1 MLRAVKA
8 IPMLL
13 YFAWPLVPY
22 IPASLRSQFLLQI
35 QTLGQATSPPAIL
48 VAANWV
54 LAVQFALQVRL
65 AVPVQRVHGL
75 YTNQTHSPVP
85 GPGGRH
91 RIMFSRLGVWSG
103 QAGPALLELLW
114 SFFGEEQQ
122 KGNFPFEPVFLSVR
136 VRAVPTIYAATY
148 EEMSQFYACVFWPW
162 DVMMMLFSELYTML
176 VPLFLPDRHWIV
188 STMLWSLRYSDQNW
202 WHIRA
207 RNVKAH
213 LPSAGLAP
221 FPIPYDPWIGT
232 DQFDGREQAAYWL
245 SLTEFEQYPSLGHFR
260 SVPDLLAQL
269 RQFDPEEAKRGMR
282 AFNEA
287 TLRSSLDF
295 YRWAAACLLGN
306 SMLPWL

>member
-1 MLRAVKA
+1 
-8 IPMLL
+8 
-13 YFAWPLVPY
+13 
-22 IPASLRSQFLLQI
+22 
-35 QTLGQATSPPAIL
+35 
-48 VAANWV
+48 
-54 LAVQFALQVRL
+54 
-65 AVPVQRVHGL
+65 
-75 YTNQTHSPVP
+75 
-85 GPGGRH
+85 
-91 RIMFSRLGVWSG
+91 MFSRLGVWSG

-136 VRAVPTIYAATY
+136 VRAVSTIFAVTY

-207 RNVKAH
+207 RNVKAQ

-269 RQFDPEEAKRGMR
+269 RQLDPEEAKRGMR

-295 YRWAAACLLGN
+295 YRWAAASLLGN
-306 SMLPWL
+306 SLLPWL

>member
-1 MLRAVKA
+1 
-8 IPMLL
+8 
-13 YFAWPLVPY
+13 
-22 IPASLRSQFLLQI
+22 
-35 QTLGQATSPPAIL
+35 
-48 VAANWV
+48 
-54 LAVQFALQVRL
+54 
-65 AVPVQRVHGL
+65 
-75 YTNQTHSPVP
+75 
-85 GPGGRH
+85 
-91 RIMFSRLGVWSG
+91 
-103 QAGPALLELLW
+103 
-114 SFFGEEQQ
+114 
-122 KGNFPFEPVFLSVR
+122 
-136 VRAVPTIYAATY
+136 
-148 EEMSQFYACVFWPW
+148 
-162 DVMMMLFSELYTML
+162 MMLFSELYTML